1 MGYEPG
7 LDTGREQSR
16 FKRRLRPPTI
26 FYDTTHAS
34 LRRRERQLSAV
45 EMQETICQHEHRIQ
59 HRRGEHGGFVY
70 EFDRCVSGKKLVV
83 FAEVKQHECWL
94 ITGYFDEE

>member
-1 MGYEPG
+1 
-7 LDTGREQSR
+7 
-16 FKRRLRPPTI
+16 
-26 FYDTTHAS
+26 
-34 LRRRERQLSAV
+34 
-45 EMQETICQHEHRIQ
+45 MQETICQHEHRIQ